1 MTAMSLMPA
10 SSRIRATATPAAPA
24 PEMTTR
30 VELGVAAGEPQRVGE
45 RGERDDGGAVL
56 VVVEDRDVERAP

>member
-1 MTAMSLMPA
+1 MPA

-30 VELGVAAGEPQRVGE
+30 VPSGVAAGEPQRVVE
-45 RGERDDGGAVL
+45 RGQRDDGGAVL
-56 VVVEDRDVERAP
+56 VVVEDGDVEAGP